1 MRNNTGPQ
9 NNALHQTRRGGVPA
23 ARAVVEARL
32 AGERECWTD
41 AQVSPWTRS

>member
-23 ARAVVEARL
+23 SRAVVEGRL
-32 AGERECWTD
+32 AGEGWGCAGIG
-41 AQVSPWTRS
+41 AQHQ